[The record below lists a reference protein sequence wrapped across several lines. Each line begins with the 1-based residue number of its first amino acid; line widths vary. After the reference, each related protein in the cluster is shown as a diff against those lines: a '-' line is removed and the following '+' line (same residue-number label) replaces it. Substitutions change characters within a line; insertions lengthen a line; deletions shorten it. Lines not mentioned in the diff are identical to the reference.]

1 MCNLDRLIPV
11 ELTDIWPHE
20 AVNFTPWLAQEENLN
35 LLGETLGMDL
45 EFEEREV
52 NVGDFQAD
60 ILCRNTEDSS
70 RVLVENQLT
79 RTDHRHLG
87 QILTYSVGLDVH
99 TIIWIAK
106 EFREEHLA
114 ALDRLNEITDERFR
128 YFGIEIKVWRIGN
141 SARAPQFEIVSQPND
156 WSRAMTRQ
164 TRPMPPEE
172 SESRQLRE
180 RYWLKLGEYLREV
193 GSSIIIGRPQPNG
206 NSVFLGIGRSGFRLQ
221 ISINLTGNQIRV
233 ELDMFNPTRTPPH
246 ATIYFQ
252 LLRQQRDEIDPN
264 FNGQLE
270 WRETSNR
277 VVLCQNNVDPM
288 DETQWEEQ
296 HNWFALNL
304 EKFYEV
310 FRQRIRDLNA
320 DDWESLENEDD
331 E

>member
-1 MCNLDRLIPV
+1 MPELDRLQPV
-11 ELTDIWPHE
+11 ELRDIWPNE
-20 AVNFTPWLAQEENLN
+20 ATDFTPWLARAENLA
-35 LLGETLGMDL
+35 LLSETLGL
-45 EFEEREV
+45 ELELEDTERS
-52 NVGDFQAD
+52 VGDFQAD

-128 YFGIEIKVWRIGN
+128 YFGIEIKVWRICN
-141 SARAPQFEIVSQPND
+141 SCPAPQFEIVAKPND
-156 WSRAMTRQ
+156 WSRTVTRQ
-164 TRPMPPEE
+164 IRHMPPEE

-180 RYWLKLGEYLREV
+180 RYWLELGEYLREI
-193 GSSIIIGRPQPNG
+193 GSPIIIGRPQPNG
-206 NSVFLGIGRSGFRLQ
+206 NSVFLGIGRSGFRLH
-221 ISINLTGNQIRV
+221 ISMNPTGNQIRV
-233 ELDMFNPTRTPPH
+233 ELDIFNPTGAPPH
-246 ATIYFQ
+246 ATAYFQ
-252 LLRQQRDEIDPN
+252 LLKQQQEEIDLN

-270 WRETSNR
+270 WRETANR
-277 VVLCQNNVDPM
+277 VTLYENDVNPMNEVD
-288 DETQWEEQ
+288 WREQ
-296 HNWFALNL
+296 HDWFALNL

-310 FRQRIRDLNA
+310 FRQRIRELNA
-320 DDWESLENEDD
+320 DDWEAPEDEDD